1 VIALMPRL
9 ATEPVIKEINAK
21 FAYKIVKAL
30 VAKHPPREDTGAS
43 SSNDDIRQ

>member
-1 VIALMPRL
+1 MPRVAIEL
-9 ATEPVIKEINAK
+9 AIKEINAK

-43 SSNDDIRQ
+43 SSSNNICQ